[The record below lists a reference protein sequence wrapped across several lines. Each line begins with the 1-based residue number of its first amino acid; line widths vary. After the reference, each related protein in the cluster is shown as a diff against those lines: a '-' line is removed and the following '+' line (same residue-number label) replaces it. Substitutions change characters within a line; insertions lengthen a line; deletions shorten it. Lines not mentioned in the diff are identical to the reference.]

1 MKKIVSFSFLA
12 VFTVSS
18 LSAQTTV
25 TVFDDVPFYS
35 MYHYL
40 GEGETLPPEAYSQIP
55 EGAIRLHA
63 YERDIISRKLTESE
77 VASLGNSLTM
87 NVILMAACDNYDRLA
102 GVNLALVP
110 KGSTTYTWE
119 QTDVKRIE
127 IGRFIT
133 PFMNKNK
140 TPTSVP
146 YTYKVDNIA
155 AIVHNPVLM
164 ANYDAWIEFRADG
177 YSAAAQT
184 QVQGCA
190 DRTDVFRG
198 TLQLVSSGT
207 ANSSANF
214 FLPISY
220 RQNLNNYNSTDVPG
234 ETTRIVNF
242 DLTEPVENA
251 VLYLITSNHGANTGG
266 EEYVRREHFVYLDN
280 QLLHHY
286 KPGGKSCEPYRQYNT
301 QSNGIYGTTA
311 KTLRNWLSW
320 NNWCPGDAIPNREI
334 KLGNLAAGQHTL
346 KIDVPDAVFNGGE
359 GYFPISMYIQNSASG
374 QMICAAPTDLI
385 ITNQVNKKIDLAW
398 TENGSSN
405 QWDVLWGRKSSYSAT
420 YDFFQGI
427 NGEPKASRDDLTVNY
442 FYEMYVQSKCT
453 NDITSEWVG
462 PTFSDKITLGTQENS
477 IENISVYPNP
487 AKDVINIRSSYG
499 IKNVLLYSADGKKVS
514 ETDSSS
520 INISQFPKGVYM
532 MTIFFT
538 NGKKSMQ
545 KIIKE

>member
-420 YDFFQGI
+420 YDFFQEI